1 MKIEDAQHRPDPGV
15 EGPDLFTAHMEHLN
29 KWMPLDGVWQT
40 CYGTETGP
48 RGYEPDRFEALMSSW
63 FGLSAPDGLHPYPYE
78 HLTPAAGPNGRWH
91 VFGVHGRDVLWRRLM
106 VPVVTPLVDKPHSIQ

>member
-1 MKIEDAQHRPDPGV
+1 MKIEDAQR
-15 EGPDLFTAHMEHLN
+15 GPDLFTAYMERLDQ
-29 KWMPLDGVWQT
+29 WMPLDGIWQT

-106 VPVVTPLVDKPHSIQ
+106 VPVREEVSDE